1 MKIALVSPRS
11 AFLGKNDKFN
21 SFLKQSPEME
31 FYRQY
36 WSGLGSGLL
45 VVGAL
50 TGNGIEIELIDEN
63 IEDID
68 FNRGYDL
75 VAVTAMTQQAIR
87 AYEIARRFRERN
99 SKVVL
104 GGIHASVLPD
114 EAKLHVDSV
123 VVGEAENLW
132 PIVLDDFTHHR
143 LSPVYVS
150 QREVDL
156 KTSPIPKY
164 ELLETKPYKIVWVQ
178 ATRGCPHDCS
188 FCCASRVYGPKYRH
202 KSIDQVIGEIKKIR
216 GIKKHAVIGF
226 ADDNLLCDKEYSRHL
241 LEKATDLRIRWIGQS
256 DISIAYDNRLLKLIK
271 KSGCVALFIGFESI
285 VEDNLR
291 GLDSCNWKLKHLKD
305 YVASIRKIQ
314 SNGIGIIGTFIA
326 GFDNDD
332 TSVFNRLAN
341 FIIDNR
347 LAGAQIAALTPF
359 PHTRLREILLK
370 EDRVL
375 DTPWDNYTFYD
386 ANIKPRK
393 MSPQELEA
401 GIIHTF
407 KKVYSPGV
415 AVEKSKYFR
424 GIFSELRKGRTR
436 ADNDNLRR

>member
-1 MKIALVSPRS
+1 MKIALISPKS
-11 AFLGKNDKFN
+11 AFLGRNAEFN
-21 SFLKQSPEME
+21 NFLKQSPEME

-45 VVGAL
+45 VIGAL
-50 TGNGIEIELIDEN
+50 TGKDAEIELIDEN

-68 FNRGYDL
+68 SNRDYDL
-75 VAVTAMTQQAIR
+75 VAITAMTQQATR
-87 AYEIARRFRERN
+87 AYEIARRFREKKT
-99 SKVVL
+99 KVVL
-104 GGIHASVLPD
+104 GGIHASVLPE

-132 PIVLDDFTHHR
+132 QILLDDFRHNR
-143 LSPVYVS
+143 LSPVYTS

-156 KTSPIPKY
+156 TESPIPKY
-164 ELLETKPYKIVWVQ
+164 ELLEEKPYKIVWIQ

-216 GIKKHAVIGF
+216 GIKKHAVVGF

-241 LEKATDLRIRWIGQS
+241 LEKAADLRIRWIGQS
-256 DISIAYDNRLLKLIK
+256 DISIAHDNSLLKLIK

-285 VEDNLR
+285 IEDNLK
-291 GLDSCNWKLKHLKD
+291 GIDSSNWKLKHFKD

-314 SNGIGIIGTFIA
+314 GNGIGIIGTFIV
-326 GFDNDD
+326 GFDDDD
-332 TSVFNRLAN
+332 TSVFDRLAN

-359 PHTRLREILLK
+359 PHTRLREVLLK

-393 MSPQELEA
+393 MSSQELEE
-401 GIIHTF
+401 GILHTF
-407 KKVYSPGV
+407 KKVYSSGV
-415 AVEKSKYFR
+415 AAEKSKYFR
-424 GIFSELRKGRTR
+424 NIFFELRKKSE
-436 ADNDNLRR
+436 